1 VSGIAFSGVGHAWVA
16 FDHKSVDDEMY
27 GDMGCRGNRP
37 ARELLRARVFV
48 VLHSIVVRM
57 LTSGCF
63 VDCHEGEHI
72 KEG

>member
-1 VSGIAFSGVGHAWVA
+1 
-16 FDHKSVDDEMY
+16 MY